1 MHSDDE
7 EGSDK
12 EDKEDKEA
20 GDDDEDEDD
29 EKKKKE
35 GNDAEEGEFNIV
47 DPEKEK
53 NFRLRNKMKN
63 ELLDLE
69 YGIYKKGLYVRV
81 EVENIKFKHFKK
93 FKPEIPVILCRIN
106 PAEDTFGFLKVNF
119 VNNVIAKICQI
130 RIKKH
135 RWYSNIL
142 KSNDPLILS
151 IGWRRYQSIPMFCVE
166 DVNDRLR

>member
-20 GDDDEDEDD
+20 NEDDDEDEDD
-29 EKKKKE
+29 DKKKKKE
-35 GNDAEEGEFNIV
+35 GEAEEGEFNIV

-53 NFRLRNKMKN
+53 SFKLRNKMKD

-93 FKPEIPVILCRIN
+93 FKPEIPIILCRIN
-106 PAEDTFGFLKVNF
+106 PAEDTFGFLKVTF
-119 VNNVIAKICQI
+119 
-130 RIKKH
+130 KKWFH
-135 RWYSNIL
+135 R
-142 KSNDPLILS
+142 
-151 IGWRRYQSIPMFCVE
+151 
-166 DVNDRLR
+166 